1 MKQSYH
7 FYNNISSVFTGTY
20 KKLDNPQRSKV
31 HILKKNGYSTLNVD
45 LNKELNQPKK
55 LSRFVKII
63 TQFFSLK
70 EALYTNGTKVCTDEF
85 LFDRNFN

>member
-7 FYNNISSVFTGTY
+7 FYNNISSVFAGTY
-20 KKLDNPQRSKV
+20 KKLDPQRSKAF
-31 HILKKNGYSTLNVD
+31 IFKKNGYSTLNVD
-45 LNKELNQPKK
+45 LNKELNQSKK
-55 LSRFVKII
+55 LSSLVKII

-85 LFDRNFN
+85 IFDNKF